1 MYIQNNSSYLYS
13 VQDEKPL
20 SSLKKE
26 NDEKVS
32 ADPSLKNFSEK
43 ATLAF
48 EDLAMGLDKEEKND
62 LVENLN
68 SISKTAAFFSMN
80 GFESQSERILIS
92 QYFENFGG
100 VLSED
105 AIKKM
110 IYSKLNNPS
119 CKNRDFLE
127 RFAKALG
134 EPLQSINIRV

>member
-1 MYIQNNSSYLYS
+1 MYVQNNSSYLYS
-13 VQDEKPL
+13 AQDEKPL

-32 ADPSLKNFSEK
+32 TGPSLKNFSEK
-43 ATLAF
+43 ATLTF

-62 LVENLN
+62 LVESLN
-68 SISKTAAFFSMN
+68 SIGKAAAFFSMN
-80 GFESQSERILIS
+80 GFESQSERMLIS

-119 CKNRDFLE
+119 YKNRDFLE
-127 RFAKALG
+127 RFAKALD